1 MGGGVS
7 AGGKGGSPSGTL
19 NANLSPR
26 QWAHSAGVQSS
37 GYANSESQPAAEGG
51 PSDWFPLRE
60 GIKAGI
66 EERAPSL
73 CALVSPKTNA
83 SSFLM
88 EALWRWVHPEEQ
100 MVTGTATGGPPT
112 RAHSRCFRIINR

>member
-1 MGGGVS
+1 MAFVCLKHRGGERKKGGGVRR
-7 AGGKGGSPSGTL
+7 GGGVGSPSGTL
-19 NANLSPR
+19 KANLLPR

-37 GYANSESQPAAEGG
+37 GYANAHPTVEGG
-51 PSDWFPLRE
+51 PSGRFPLKE
-60 GIKAGI
+60 GINVGI

-88 EALWRWVHPEEQ
+88 EA
-100 MVTGTATGGPPT
+100 
-112 RAHSRCFRIINR
+112 S